1 MKRFGWSALVLAIIL
16 TACGNPTPA
25 VISPASPASV
35 QEIIVSDPDLVI
47 ASAVVLP
54 VQVTQLGF
62 ILSALVKEVAVKEGG
77 QVQAGQPLIVLDVPE
92 LEYAV
97 IAAQA
102 AYHSASINAEL
113 QDMDRVKVVNQYTG
127 RVTFVALPHEVKF
140 KAIAKADQAQAL
152 LESGQANL
160 AQATLLAPYDGT
172 VASISVIPGEL
183 VQVDQVVLTLATL
196 DKLQIET
203 TDLSERDITRVKIGQ
218 KVNLSIEAL
227 DVTVTGKVIRVSP
240 IAKTVG
246 GDVVYPVTIE
256 LDKQPAGLLWGM
268 TVEVQIVTK

>member
-1 MKRFGWSALVLAIIL
+1 MKRIRWLILALTIIL
-16 TACGNPTPA
+16 TACGTPTP
-25 VISPASPASV
+25 VTVSPATPGLV
-35 QEIIVSDPDLVI
+35 EDIVVSDPEVVI

-54 VQVTQLGF
+54 AKVSQLGF

-152 LESGQANL
+152 LESAQANL

-218 KVNLSIEAL
+218 KVYLSIEAL

>member
-1 MKRFGWSALVLAIIL
+1 MKRIGWLILASTIIL
-16 TACGNPTPA
+16 TACETPTP
-25 VISPASPASV
+25 VTVSPATPALV
-35 QEIIVSDPDLVI
+35 EDTIVSDPDVVI

-54 VQVTQLGF
+54 AKVSQLGF
-62 ILSALVKEVAVKEGG
+62 ILSALVKEVAVKEGE

-102 AYHSASINAEL
+102 AYQSASINAKL

-152 LESGQANL
+152 LESAQANL
-160 AQATLLAPYDGT
+160 AQATLLAPYDGI

-203 TDLSERDITRVKIGQ
+203 TDLSERDVTRVKIGQ
-218 KVNLSIEAL
+218 KVNMSIEAL

-240 IAKTVG
+240 IAKTIG

-268 TVEVQIVTK
+268 TVEVEISK